1 MGVKYLKEKNYD
13 KAIELILM
21 AQKCYAISIDDL
33 RPDNEGLFWSYVDL
47 SDAYQGKGEV
57 ENYKASMKKA
67 LTYKKPIP
75 SIYIKAYQMFLE
87 EKDTVQCGKVI
98 ATAKKAIPDT
108 MQNARLMIA
117 NIELNYLYM
126 THQYDTLKLRAIEI
140 LEKTPFDA
148 NNLNAILDITDYMS
162 NINELH
168 QSEVI
173 IDKYLALYPTNFEMT
188 NLKGIVYLK
197 KAMNIDLQT
206 DSVRLSKVLSNTDK
220 IRMQQE
226 LKIQKDNLYKVAHE
240 WFEKA
245 YNIDNTNA
253 ENIKML
259 YRVKRTINLPISPEF
274 EAKFQEV
281 IK

>member
-1 MGVKYLKEKNYD
+1 
-13 KAIELILM
+13 
-21 AQKCYAISIDDL
+21 
-33 RPDNEGLFWSYVDL
+33 
-47 SDAYQGKGEV
+47 
-57 ENYKASMKKA
+57 
-67 LTYKKPIP
+67 
-75 SIYIKAYQMFLE
+75 
-87 EKDTVQCGKVI
+87 
-98 ATAKKAIPDT
+98 
-108 MQNARLMIA
+108 
-117 NIELNYLYM
+117 
-126 THQYDTLKLRAIEI
+126 
-140 LEKTPFDA
+140 
-148 NNLNAILDITDYMS
+148 
-162 NINELH
+162 
-168 QSEVI
+168 
-173 IDKYLALYPTNFEMT
+173 MT